1 MKVSNIREIIRHLP
15 GRTELMFIPE
25 SEIETGQVLK
35 PGLAYYDIETEELV
49 YIGEIK
55 IIQNIDED

>member
-25 SEIETGQVLK
+25 SESEIGVTLK

-49 YIGEIK
+49 YIGEIQV
-55 IIQNIDED
+55 IQDIDED